1 MSGGVLR
8 TMLWSRWQGTGGP
21 SAILQHIISKYSQYL
36 PQPFRVTTT
45 GTETGRDLQFWLL
58 SFARSQ
64 KFLSSFLAGSE
75 ECQKGSALTSC
86 YLSSPF
92 TPPRWK
98 PLPGSYL
105 QGHDQVWEALGHPMG
120 GVTGLTNPPLSASSQ
135 LLPNVSSKTPRLAT
149 CWQPISWD
157 SVYAGPLLL
166 ISLVVTH
173 NLTIKSHS
181 KCSLLLSG
189 KIILGP
195 WETKDWEA
203 IVFGW
208 LC

>member
-1 MSGGVLR
+1 MCVGVLR
-8 TMLWSRWQGTGGP
+8 TMLWSGWQGTGGP
-21 SAILQHIISKYSQYL
+21 SAILQHIISKYSQCL

-75 ECQKGSALTSC
+75 KSQKGSALTSC

-98 PLPGSYL
+98 LLPGSYS

-120 GVTGLTNPPLSASSQ
+120 GVTGLNNPPLSASSQ

-149 CWQPISWD
+149 CL
-157 SVYAGPLLL
+157 GL
-166 ISLVVTH
+166 
-173 NLTIKSHS
+173 KS
-181 KCSLLLSG
+181 
-189 KIILGP
+189 
-195 WETKDWEA
+195 T
-203 IVFGW
+203 
-208 LC
+208 

>member
-1 MSGGVLR
+1 MTRDWRAFSYFTTHNFKNIHNIYHSPSEWRQQEQKLVGTSNSDSCPLPEAKNSLVLSWLEAKNAR
-8 TMLWSRWQGTGGP
+8 
-21 SAILQHIISKYSQYL
+21 
-36 PQPFRVTTT
+36 RV
-45 GTETGRDLQFWLL
+45 LLWLL
-58 SFARSQ
+58 VT
-64 KFLSSFLAGSE
+64 FLLPL
-75 ECQKGSALTSC
+75 C
-86 YLSSPF
+86 
-92 TPPRWK
+92 PPRWK

-120 GVTGLTNPPLSASSQ
+120 GVTRLTNPPLSASSQ

-149 CWQPISWD
+149 CWQPISWE

-189 KIILGP
+189 KITLGP
-195 WETKDWEA
+195 WETKDREA